1 MTCVAL
7 GAMFSL
13 AIFQEPI
20 ALDTGWSH
28 IGIASAM
35 TLNFIVMGFGG
46 FFWGAASDR
55 FGPRIVVLIGAA
67 LLGLALVL
75 SSRAG
80 SLLQFQLTY
89 GILVGIAAS
98 TFFAPMIA
106 ATTAWFDENRGL
118 AVSLVSAGMG
128 VAPMTISPFAR
139 WLISAYDWRTGDA
152 DHRHRRLGALG
163 AGGIAGAACARS
175 DRRGSR
181 AAIRPRASDCRRSA
195 TVAGVSLAAVHRA
208 RADLLCLLRGAFG
221 ADLPHGELRDDLRRG
236 ADGGCQHLQRR
247 GLAGLGGR
255 LIYGTLADRIGV
267 KPVLVGG
274 LLIQAVVLMGYLFV
288 SKLGEFYMLALVFGS
303 AYGGVMPL
311 YAVLAREYFGPKI
324 IGTVFGAATMLSSLG
339 MAFGP
344 LIGGWIFDTFRQLF
358 LAVHRLVDGRA
369 RGGGDCAGVSGAAGR
384 ARAAGVGGCGVMMS
398 LSTQGVGCLPPF
410 WGRAGSAEGMLS
422 APLRHSSLPSYLCL
436 SQVSSAFKSLNA

>member
-1 MTCVAL
+1 MSYSDRGAYRWVIVGAGALMTCVAL

-80 SLLQFQLTY
+80 TLLQFQLAY
-89 GILVGIAAS
+89 GVLVGLAAS

-139 WLISAYDWRTGDA
+139 WLISAYDWRTAMLIIGIGAWVLLVPAALLVRRAPEADGDA
-152 DHRHRRLGALG
+152 
-163 AGGIAGAACARS
+163 AAAEMPA
-175 DRRGSR
+175 DR
-181 AAIRPRASDCRRSA
+181 AAAPLSQVFRSPQFIVLGLTFFACCAAHSGPIFHMVSYA
-195 TVAGVSLAAVHRA
+195 TICGVAPMAAVSIYSV
-208 RADLLCLLRGAFG
+208 
-221 ADLPHGELRDDLRRG
+221 E
-236 ADGGCQHLQRR
+236 

-255 LIYGTLADRIGV
+255 LVYGTLADRIGV

-344 LIGGWIFDTFRQLF
+344 LIGGWIFDRFGNYSWLF
-358 LAVHRLVDGRA
+358 IGSAMVGL
-369 RGGGDCAGVSGAAGR
+369 GAAAIALAFPALPGERGR
-384 ARAAGVGGCGVMMS
+384 QALGAA
-398 LSTQGVGCLPPF
+398 
-410 WGRAGSAEGMLS
+410 E
-422 APLRHSSLPSYLCL
+422 
-436 SQVSSAFKSLNA
+436 